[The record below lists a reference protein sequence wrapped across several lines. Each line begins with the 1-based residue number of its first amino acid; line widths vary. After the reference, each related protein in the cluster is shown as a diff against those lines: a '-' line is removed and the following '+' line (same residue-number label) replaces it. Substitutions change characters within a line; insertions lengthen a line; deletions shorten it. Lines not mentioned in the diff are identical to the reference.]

1 MQISQI
7 SFCNK
12 IGYNIT
18 NDKEKQII
26 YEQYIQS
33 YGIELNQFNKL

>member
-1 MQISQI
+1 MEISQI

-18 NDKEKQII
+18 NDKEKEHILNNNI
-26 YEQYIQS
+26 FK
-33 YGIELNQFNKL
+33 GIFLDFLYF

>member
-1 MQISQI
+1 MEISQI

-18 NDKEKQII
+18 NDREKK
-26 YEQYIQS
+26 
-33 YGIELNQFNKL
+33 NNKYTSSRKI

>member
-1 MQISQI
+1 MEISQI

-18 NDKEKQII
+18 NDREKKKYI
-26 YEQYIQS
+26 YTS
-33 YGIELNQFNKL
+33 YTKI